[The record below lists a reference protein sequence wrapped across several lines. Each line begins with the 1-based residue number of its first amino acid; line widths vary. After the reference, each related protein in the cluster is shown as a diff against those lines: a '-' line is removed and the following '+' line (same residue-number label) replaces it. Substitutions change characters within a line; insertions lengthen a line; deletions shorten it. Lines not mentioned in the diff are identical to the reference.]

1 MPSVIVDPNDPE
13 RWFYAGNFDWYDFFL
28 NDYALTTEHTMS
40 VNGKSENVSY
50 YFSGNYMNEEGL
62 IKIADDIYE
71 RLNLR
76 SKIEFTISPWL
87 SVSNNTVLIN
97 TNRYKPSQDI
107 LYGIYYPVPVEVP
120 YNPDGTW
127 SDTYGGREAAR
138 VKEGGTRNTETN
150 GFQSTIA
157 FTAKFFNESLQIKGD
172 YTYKRENST
181 QSYTQK
187 KVYYSPGPDIIR
199 DDGTNNSAWE

>member
-1 MPSVIVDPNDPE
+1 
-13 RWFYAGNFDWYDFFL
+13 
-28 NDYALTTEHTMS
+28 
-40 VNGKSENVSY
+40 
-50 YFSGNYMNEEGL
+50 MNQDGL
-62 IKIADDIYE
+62 IKIAEDNYE

-76 SKIEFTISPWL
+76 SKIEFKVSDWL

-97 TNRYKPSQDI
+97 TNRFKPSQDI
-107 LYGIYYPVPVEVP
+107 LYGIYYPVPVEEP

-157 FTAKFFNESLQIKGD
+157 FTADFFC
-172 YTYKRENST
+172 
-181 QSYTQK
+181 
-187 KVYYSPGPDIIR
+187 
-199 DDGTNNSAWE
+199 